1 MIPLV
6 IIVLAFAT
14 GIMLVIF
21 NYLKN
26 KRMDR
31 EADRRGRLHE
41 KQEQLLE
48 SLRGRK
54 AENTEDRIQNTEEK
68 AG

>member
-1 MIPLV
+1 MITLV
-6 IIVLAFAT
+6 IIVLAVAT

-26 KRMDR
+26 KQMDR

-41 KQEQLLE
+41 KQEELME
-48 SLRGRK
+48 SLREK
-54 AENTEDRIQNTEEK
+54 KQKEE
-68 AG
+68 